1 MLVNEDSL
9 ENVVKLELQ
18 DNQEQLEALALLVQ
32 LARQVQLGLLAN
44 QDKVE
49 NVVNLVSVEE
59 MEQQGDKENVVNL
72 DNRDHQVLLV

>member
-1 MLVNEDSL
+1 VLVNEDSL

-72 DNRDHQVLLV
+72 DNRDHQVLLE

>member
-72 DNRDHQVLLV
+72 DNRDHQVLLE

>member
-1 MLVNEDSL
+1 VLVNEDSL